1 MNPPPPITK
10 QPHYVWRYYLQ
21 AWEGKNKKLIAF
33 RNGTIFENRAA
44 KVATEGGFHDLRA
57 ITWEDEAFLRAM
69 VVRSGSASEAINL
82 KYIDDFVVM
91 RSACDKVLSNPR
103 ADKESKVYAK
113 YVLRNFEERIQTDL
127 ESKAI
132 PWIDSLRV
140 ANADFVRVRENT
152 LYYLFLAMQYFRTKR
167 MMTNVV
173 SAFSGSIAGV
183 TSDRVERIW
192 QLMRHISATNVGYS
206 LYQDREKFKTVF
218 LRSDEQNPFITA
230 AQPIVN
236 TYRTGSSLIAPEDL
250 EFYYPLSPTLAMLHT
265 EGAHGEHG
273 STVEVTPKR
282 VDFYNRMMIDA
293 SPDYFFGSNRPQ
305 IEAYAATLKN
315 DC

>member
-1 MNPPPPITK
+1 MTPPPPITK

-21 AWEGKNKKLIAF
+21 AWEGRNKKLIAF
-33 RNGTIFENRAA
+33 RNGAIFENRAA
-44 KVATEGGFHDLRA
+44 KVATEGGFHDLRK
-57 ITWEDEAFLRAM
+57 ITWDDELFLREI
-69 VVRSGSASEAINL
+69 VSRSGLANQAINN

-113 YVLRNFEERIQTDL
+113 YVLRNFEERMHTDL

-132 PWIDSLRV
+132 PWIDSLRA
-140 ANADFVRVRENT
+140 ANADFVRKRENT

-167 MMTNVV
+167 MMTNIVA
-173 SAFSGSIAGV
+173 AFSRPVAGV

-192 QLMRHISATNVGYS
+192 QLMRHISATSVGYS
-206 LYQDREKFKTVF
+206 LYQDRENFRTVF

-236 TYRTGSSLIAPEDL
+236 TYRTGSSLIAPEQL

-265 EGAHGEHG
+265 EGEHG
-273 STVEVTPKR
+273 DHGATVEVAPDK
-282 VDFYNRMMIDA
+282 VEFYNRMMIDA

-305 IEAYAATLKN
+305 IEAYAADLKN
-315 DC
+315 NG